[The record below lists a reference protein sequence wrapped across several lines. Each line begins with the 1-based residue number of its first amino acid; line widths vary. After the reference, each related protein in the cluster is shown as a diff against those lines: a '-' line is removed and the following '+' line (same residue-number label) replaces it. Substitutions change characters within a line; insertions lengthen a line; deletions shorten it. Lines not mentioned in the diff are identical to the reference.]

1 MLAIERKSEILAILQ
16 REKSVLVAELSQK
29 YNVTEETIRR
39 DLDKL
44 EKEGYVKK
52 TYGGAVLSKNTSME
66 MPFKV
71 RAKTNKQE
79 KQTIARLVQG
89 TIEEGESIMLDSSTT
104 SLMVA
109 RNLKQYKNL
118 TVITNSVEILLELS
132 DCKGIKVIST
142 GGELRDSALSL
153 GGRQAEQMLERYNVD
168 KAVLSCK
175 GVSMEKGITDSNEP
189 EAHIKGTM
197 RECAK
202 TTIWAID
209 STKFDN
215 VSFVQLAKF
224 QKGDIVVTDKPL
236 EQRWQ
241 EFFQDHAIQVVAY
254 RKSDKV
260 ID

>member
-1 MLAIERKSEILAILQ
+1 MLAIERKGEILATLQ

-29 YNVTEETIRR
+29 YQVTEETIRR

-52 TYGGAVLSKNTSME
+52 TYGGAVLSKNTSIE
-66 MPFKV
+66 IPFKV
-71 RAKTNKQE
+71 REKTNKKE
-79 KQTIARLVQG
+79 KKTIAGLVQG
-89 TIEEGESIMLDSSTT
+89 VIGEGESIMLDSSST

-109 RNLKQYKNL
+109 RNLKQYKKL

-132 DCKGIKVIST
+132 NCKNIRVLST

-153 GGRQAEQMLERYNVD
+153 GGRQAEQMLRRYNVD

-189 EAHIKGTM
+189 EAQIKSAM

-215 VSFVQLAKF
+215 ISFVHLADF
-224 QKGDIVVTDKPL
+224 REGDIVVTERKL
-236 EQRWQ
+236 EPRWV
-241 EFFQDHAIQVVAY
+241 EFLGQYSIRTVTGEEEG
-254 RKSDKV
+254 
-260 ID
+260 

>member
-1 MLAIERKSEILAILQ
+1 MLAIERKSEILATLQ

-52 TYGGAVLSKNTSME
+52 TYGGAVLNKNTSVE
-66 MPFKV
+66 IPFKV
-71 RAKTNKQE
+71 REKTNKKE

-89 TIEEGESIMLDSSTT
+89 VIEEGESIMLDSSST

-109 RNLKQYKNL
+109 RNLKQYKKL

-132 DCKGIKVIST
+132 NCKNIKVLST
-142 GGELRDSALSL
+142 GGELRESALSL
-153 GGRQAEQMLERYNVD
+153 GGRQAEQMLQRYNVD

-189 EAHIKGTM
+189 EAQIKSTM

-215 VSFVQLAKF
+215 ISFVQLAKF
-224 QKGDIVVTDKPL
+224 RKGDIVVTDKPL
-236 EQRWQ
+236 ESRWM
-241 EFFQDHAIQVVAY
+241 EFFGDYEIRVVV
-254 RKSDKV
+254 D
-260 ID
+260 IDR

>member
-29 YNVTEETIRR
+29 YKVTEETIRR

-44 EKEGYVKK
+44 EKEGYIKK
-52 TYGGAVLSKNTSME
+52 TYGGAVLNENTSVE
-66 MPFKV
+66 IPFKV
-71 RAKTNKQE
+71 RERTNKKE
-79 KQTIARLVQG
+79 KQIIAKLVQEVIG
-89 TIEEGESIMLDSSTT
+89 EGESIMLDSSST

-109 RNLKQYKNL
+109 RNLKQYRKL

-132 DCKGIKVIST
+132 NCKNIKVIST
-142 GGELRDSALSL
+142 GGELRESALSL
-153 GGRQAEQMLERYNVD
+153 GGRQAEQMLLRYNVD

-189 EAHIKGTM
+189 EAQIKSTM

-209 STKFDN
+209 STKFDK
-215 VSFVQLAKF
+215 VSFVQLAQFK
-224 QKGDIVVTDKPL
+224 QGDIVVTDKDL
-236 EQRWQ
+236 EPRWIEFLADYNIRVVVDKSIQ
-241 EFFQDHAIQVVAY
+241 E
-254 RKSDKV
+254 SM
-260 ID
+260 

>member
-1 MLAIERKSEILAILQ
+1 MLAIERKSEILATLQ

-52 TYGGAVLSKNTSME
+52 TYGGAVLSQNTSVE
-66 MPFKV
+66 IPFKV
-71 RAKTNKQE
+71 RERTNKKE
-79 KQTIARLVQG
+79 KQRIARLVQG
-89 TIEEGESIMLDSSTT
+89 VIEEGESIMLDSSST

-109 RNLKQYKNL
+109 RNLKQYRKL

-132 DCKGIKVIST
+132 SCKNIKVIST
-142 GGELRDSALSL
+142 GGELRESALSM
-153 GGRQAEQMLERYNVD
+153 GGRQAEQMLQRYNVD

-189 EAHIKGTM
+189 EAQIKSTM

-209 STKFDN
+209 STKFDK
-215 VSFVQLAKF
+215 VSFIHLARF
-224 QKGDIVVTDKPL
+224 REGDIVVTDKPL
-236 EQRWQ
+236 EERWM
-241 EFFQDHAIQVVAY
+241 EFLSGYGIRVVVDENVE
-254 RKSDKV
+254 K
-260 ID
+260 

>member
-1 MLAIERKSEILAILQ
+1 MLAIERKSEILATLQ

-44 EKEGYVKK
+44 EKEGYIKK
-52 TYGGAVLSKNTSME
+52 TYGGALLNENTSVE
-66 MPFKV
+66 IPFKV
-71 RAKTNKQE
+71 RERTNKKE
-79 KQTIARLVQG
+79 KQMIAKLVQEVIG
-89 TIEEGESIMLDSSTT
+89 EGESIMLDSSST

-109 RNLKQYKNL
+109 RNLKQYRKL

-132 DCKGIKVIST
+132 NCKNIKVIST
-142 GGELRDSALSL
+142 GGKLRESALSL
-153 GGRQAEQMLERYNVD
+153 GGRQAEQMLKRYNVD

-189 EAHIKGTM
+189 EAQIKSTM

-209 STKFDN
+209 STKFDKI
-215 VSFVQLAKF
+215 SFVQLAQFK
-224 QKGDIVVTDKPL
+224 QGDIVVTDKDL
-236 EQRWQ
+236 EPRWMEYFTDYNIRVVVERHLQ
-241 EFFQDHAIQVVAY
+241 ELV
-254 RKSDKV
+254 
-260 ID
+260 

>member
-1 MLAIERKSEILAILQ
+1 MLAIERKSEILATLQ

-29 YNVTEETIRR
+29 YQVTEETIRR

-44 EKEGYVKK
+44 EKEGYIKK
-52 TYGGAVLSKNTSME
+52 TYGGAVWNDNTSVE
-66 MPFKV
+66 IPFKV
-71 RAKTNKQE
+71 RERTNKKE

-89 TIEEGESIMLDSSTT
+89 VIGEGESIMLDSSST

-109 RNLKQYKNL
+109 RNLKQYRKL

-132 DCKGIKVIST
+132 NCKNIKVIST
-142 GGELRDSALSL
+142 GGELRESALSL
-153 GGRQAEQMLERYNVD
+153 GGRQAEQMLLRYNVD

-189 EAHIKGTM
+189 EAQMKSTM

-209 STKFDN
+209 STKFDK
-215 VSFVQLAKF
+215 VSFVQLAQFKR
-224 QKGDIVVTDKPL
+224 GDVVVTDKPL
-236 EQRWQ
+236 ERRWT
-241 EFFQDHAIQVVAY
+241 EFFEDYGIRVVVEAE
-254 RKSDKV
+254 V
-260 ID
+260 GV

>member
-1 MLAIERKSEILAILQ
+1 MLAIERKSEILATLQ
-16 REKSVLVAELSQK
+16 RDKSVLVAELSQK
-29 YNVTEETIRR
+29 YQVTEETIRR

-52 TYGGAVLSKNTSME
+52 TYGGAVLSNNTSVE
-66 MPFKV
+66 IPFKV
-71 RAKTNKQE
+71 REKTNKRE
-79 KQTIARLVQG
+79 KQTIAQLVLG
-89 TIEEGESIMLDSSTT
+89 VIEEGESVMLDSSST

-109 RNLKQYKNL
+109 RNLKSYKKL

-132 DCKGIKVIST
+132 NCKNIRVIST

-153 GGRQAEQMLERYNVD
+153 GGRQAEQMLCRYNVD

-189 EAHIKGTM
+189 EAQIKSTM

-202 TTIWAID
+202 NTIWAID

-215 VSFVQLAKF
+215 VSFIHLAKF
-224 QKGDIVVTDKPL
+224 REGDIVVTEKPL
-236 EQRWQ
+236 EKRWM
-241 EFFQDHAIQVVAY
+241 EYLEKCHIRIVAGGETM
-254 RKSDKV
+254 DEM
-260 ID
+260 

>member
-29 YNVTEETIRR
+29 YKVTEETIRR

-52 TYGGAVLSKNTSME
+52 TYGGAVLSKNTSVE
-66 MPFKV
+66 IPFKV
-71 RAKTNKQE
+71 RERTNKKE
-79 KQTIARLVQG
+79 KQKIAHLVQG
-89 TIEEGESIMLDSSTT
+89 AIEEGESIMLDSSST
-104 SLMVA
+104 SLMAA
-109 RNLKQYKNL
+109 RNLKQYHKL

-132 DCKGIKVIST
+132 NCKNIKVIST

-153 GGRQAEQMLERYNVD
+153 GGMQAEQMLNRYNVD

-175 GVSMEKGITDSNEP
+175 GVSMERGITDSNEP
-189 EAHIKGTM
+189 EAQIKSTM

-209 STKFDN
+209 STKFDH
-215 VSFVQLAKF
+215 VSFVQLARF
-224 QKGDIVVTDKPL
+224 REGDIVVTDKPL
-236 EQRWQ
+236 ESKWM
-241 EFFQDHAIQVVAY
+241 EFFAERGI
-254 RKSDKV
+254 KV
-260 ID
+260 LI